1 MCPINKGKYCKIII
15 NIVIIFVINI
25 VNCFYYFIQSSKKEK
40 KEKES
45 KKEAKESKE
54 PKESKKES
62 KAAADKTV
70 VVEDEADATDEALA
84 DEPKKKNPFASM
96 PKSSF
101 DLDDFKRFYSNEDE
115 SKSIPYFWQKF
126 DPENYS
132 IWLGEYKYNNE
143 LTKVCRYAFN

>member
-1 MCPINKGKYCKIII
+1 MFFRSIK
-15 NIVIIFVINI
+15 V
-25 VNCFYYFIQSSKKEK
+25 SKKEK

-45 KKEAKESKE
+45 KKEPKE

-62 KAAADKTV
+62 KSSAEKASATAAEEEV
-70 VVEDEADATDEALA
+70 DAADEALA
-84 DEPKKKNPFASM
+84 AEPKRKNPFASM

-115 SKSIPYFWQKF
+115 SKSIPYFWEKF

-143 LTKVCRYAFN
+143 LTKVCRQCSFNWCFKVYC

>member
-1 MCPINKGKYCKIII
+1 M
-15 NIVIIFVINI
+15 
-25 VNCFYYFIQSSKKEK
+25 KKEK

-45 KKEAKESKE
+45 KKEAKEPKE

-62 KAAADKTV
+62 KVVAEKTS
-70 VVEDEADATDEALA
+70 VEDEADATEEALA
-84 DEPKKKNPFASM
+84 AEPKKKNPFASM

-126 DPENYS
+126 DSENYS
-132 IWLGEYKYNNE
+132 IWLSEYKYNNE
-143 LTKVCRYAFN
+143 LTKVCGYLFKKYLENC

>member
-1 MCPINKGKYCKIII
+1 
-15 NIVIIFVINI
+15 V
-25 VNCFYYFIQSSKKEK
+25 QSSKKEK
-40 KEKES
+40 KES
-45 KKEAKESKE
+45 KKEAKEPKE
-54 PKESKKES
+54 SKESKKES
-62 KAAADKTV
+62 KIVAEKTSA
-70 VVEDEADATDEALA
+70 VEDEADATEEALA
-84 DEPKKKNPFASM
+84 AEPKKKNPFASM

-143 LTKVCRYAFN
+143 LTKVWDNIFI

>member
-1 MCPINKGKYCKIII
+1 MFFRSIK
-15 NIVIIFVINI
+15 V
-25 VNCFYYFIQSSKKEK
+25 SKKEK

-45 KKEAKESKE
+45 KKEPKE

-62 KAAADKTV
+62 KSSAEKASATAT
-70 VVEDEADATDEALA
+70 EEEADAADEALA
-84 DEPKKKNPFASM
+84 AEPKRKNPFASM

-115 SKSIPYFWQKF
+115 SKSIPYFWEKF

-143 LTKVCRYAFN
+143 LTKVCGQCSFNWCFKIYC

>member
-1 MCPINKGKYCKIII
+1 ML
-15 NIVIIFVINI
+15 
-25 VNCFYYFIQSSKKEK
+25 QSSKKEK

-45 KKEAKESKE
+45 KKETKE
-54 PKESKKES
+54 PKEAKESKKES
-62 KAAADKTV
+62 KAAVAT
-70 VVEDEADATDEALA
+70 EELDATEEALA

-115 SKSIPYFWQKF
+115 AKSIPYFWQKF

-143 LTKVCRYAFN
+143 LTKVG